1 VLRVAVRVARGG
13 SAALRV
19 APRALTVGNLTRA
32 ASRAGK
38 AVRVTAAT
46 GLAGWRSLSG
56 WQKTLVLI
64 DIWDKSADN
73 VLPHNRAERWVTE
86 QIGAA
91 LGAMFAKGD
100 DVDEEEDARRLKKLD
115 RNNRNNDRK
124 RDKGR
129 KRRSRKV
136 KTGAAAVD
144 QHNQL
149 SKAKERDDRL
159 IEGDHKSEQ
168 NVDTQL
174 GHLRT
179 EEDLEFWEEE

>member
-1 VLRVAVRVARGG
+1 VARGG

-73 VLPHNRAERWVTE
+73 VLPHNRAERWATE

-91 LGAMFAKGD
+91 LGALFAEGD
-100 DVDEEEDARRLKKLD
+100 DVAGGQKDATKRRKTAKD
-115 RNNRNNDRK
+115 RRAEDRK
-124 RDKGR
+124 
-129 KRRSRKV
+129 
-136 KTGAAAVD
+136 
-144 QHNQL
+144 
-149 SKAKERDDRL
+149 
-159 IEGDHKSEQ
+159 
-168 NVDTQL
+168 
-174 GHLRT
+174 RT
-179 EEDLEFWEEE
+179 EEDKDKGIHRGNMDDAHRRQRNGSVHELGDQDVGIKNVWPDNPRRKTRQRIKRALWDWDE